1 MSEAEPPRSPIRV
14 AIVDD
19 HTMLREGLCKI
30 LSMEEDLEVV
40 ADTDDARQAATI
52 ASEKRPDVMLL
63 DIRMPGTSGLAVI
76 GPIHEASPSTK
87 VLILTAS
94 DDRRDHVAALTQ
106 GARGIMMKDS
116 AAKTLVTAIRA
127 VNEGQAWVDR
137 EITGTLLEELA
148 HRGDPQGPDNE
159 GPRLTTRESEVVDL
173 VISGCRNREISERL
187 GISEKT
193 VKAHLSNIFAKLGV
207 RDRLELAIYALNRK
221 T

>member
-1 MSEAEPPRSPIRV
+1 MSGTIRV

-19 HTMLREGLCKI
+19 HTMLREGLRKI

-40 ADTDDARQAATI
+40 ADTEDARKAALI
-52 ASEKRPDVMLL
+52 VAQNKPDVLLL
-63 DIRMPGTSGLAVI
+63 DIRMPGTGGLEVI
-76 GPIHEASPSTK
+76 GPVHEASPTTK

-94 DDRRDHVAALTQ
+94 DDRRDHVAALSQ
-106 GARGIMMKDS
+106 GARGIIMKDS
-116 AAKTLVTAIRA
+116 AADTLVTAIRA
-127 VNEGQAWVDR
+127 VHDGEAWVDR

-148 HRGDPQGPDNE
+148 HRGGPAEQGGTE
-159 GPRLTTRESEVVDL
+159 QQQLTPRESEVVDL

-187 GISEKT
+187 AISEKT

-207 RDRLELAIYALNRK
+207 RDRLELAIYALNRR

>member
-1 MSEAEPPRSPIRV
+1 MNENSTQIRI

-19 HTMLREGLCKI
+19 HTMLREGLRKI
-30 LSMEEDLEVV
+30 LAMEDDLAVV
-40 ADTDDARQAATI
+40 ADTDDARQAASI
-52 ASEKRPDVMLL
+52 AGDAKPDVMLL
-63 DIRMPGTSGLAVI
+63 DIRMPGTGGLEVI
-76 GPIHEASPSTK
+76 GPVHEASPGTK

-116 AAKTLVTAIRA
+116 AAQTLVTAIRA
-127 VNEGQAWVDR
+127 VYNGQAWVDR

-148 HRGDPQGPDNE
+148 HRGGPEQQGSE
-159 GPRLTTRESEVVDL
+159 GPQLTVRESEIVDL
-173 VISGCRNREISERL
+173 VIAGCRNREISERL

>member
-1 MSEAEPPRSPIRV
+1 MTTSDQVIRV

-19 HTMLREGLCKI
+19 HTMLREGLRKI
-30 LSMEEDLEVV
+30 LSMEDDLEVV
-40 ADTDDARQAATI
+40 ADADDGRAAAAIVAENT
-52 ASEKRPDVMLL
+52 PDVLLL
-63 DIRMPGTSGLAVI
+63 DLRMPGTGGLEVI
-76 GPIHEASPSTK
+76 GAVHEASPSTK

-106 GARGIMMKDS
+106 GARGIIMKDS
-116 AAKTLVTAIRA
+116 AAETLVTAIRA
-127 VNEGQAWVDR
+127 VNSGQAWVDR

-148 HRGDPQGPDNE
+148 HRGNPEEAGNEPPQ
-159 GPRLTTRESEVVDL
+159 LTQRESEIVDL

-207 RDRLELAIYALNRK
+207 RDRLELAIYALNRRV
-221 T
+221 

>member
-1 MSEAEPPRSPIRV
+1 MTQIAQRIRV

-19 HTMLREGLCKI
+19 HTMLREGLRKI

-40 ADTDDARQAATI
+40 GDTEK
-52 ASEKRPDVMLL
+52 ASEAPAMAQRTRPDVMLL
-63 DIRMPGTSGLAVI
+63 DIRMPGTGGLEVI
-76 GPIHEASPSTK
+76 GPVHEASPATK

-116 AAKTLVTAIRA
+116 AAETLVSAIRA
-127 VNEGQAWVDR
+127 VHAGQAWVDR

-148 HRGDPQGPDNE
+148 HRGSPEQGGAE
-159 GPRLTTRESEVVDL
+159 GPQLTARESEIVDL

-187 GISEKT
+187 RISEKT

-207 RDRLELAIYALNRK
+207 RDRLELAIFALNRRP
-221 T
+221 

>member
-1 MSEAEPPRSPIRV
+1 MTTTDLVIRV

-19 HTMLREGLCKI
+19 HTMLREGLRKI
-30 LSMEEDLEVV
+30 LSMEDDLEVV
-40 ADTDDARQAATI
+40 ADSDDAAAA
-52 ASEKRPDVMLL
+52 ASMVADNTPDVLLL
-63 DIRMPGTSGLAVI
+63 DLRMPKTGGLEVI
-76 GPIHEASPSTK
+76 GAIHEASPSTK

-106 GARGIMMKDS
+106 GARGIIMKDS
-116 AAKTLVTAIRA
+116 AADTLVTAIRA
-127 VNEGQAWVDR
+127 VHSGQAWVDR

-148 HRGDPQGPDNE
+148 HRGNPEEIGNETPQ
-159 GPRLTTRESEVVDL
+159 LTQRESEIVDL

-207 RDRLELAIYALNRK
+207 RDRLELAIYALNRRV
-221 T
+221 

>member
-1 MSEAEPPRSPIRV
+1 MIHAAHKIRI

-19 HTMLREGLCKI
+19 HTMLREGLRKI
-30 LSMEEDLEVV
+30 LAMEDDLEVI
-40 ADTDDARQAATI
+40 ADTDEARQAAGLAAEHT
-52 ASEKRPDVMLL
+52 PDVMLL
-63 DIRMPGTSGLAVI
+63 DIRMPGTSGLEVI
-76 GPIHEASPSTK
+76 GAVHEASPSTK

-116 AAKTLVTAIRA
+116 AAETLVTAIRA
-127 VNEGQAWVDR
+127 VYNGQAWVDR

-148 HRGDPQGPDNE
+148 HRGNPAEAGAE
-159 GPRLTTRESEVVDL
+159 GPQLTARESEIVDL

-187 GISEKT
+187 KISEKT

-207 RDRLELAIYALNRK
+207 RDRLELAIYALNRR